1 VPRWRGGGR
10 AMVAEVLVATPAVR
24 AVIREGKTH
33 QIYSLMQA
41 GQKWGMQTMNQ
52 ALLAAI
58 VDKKIAPEVALERSS
73 DPNELDEMMNKVNV
87 RVSI

>member
-1 VPRWRGGGR
+1 MTHEIRGPLTAICGW
-10 AMVAEVLVATPAVR
+10 V
-24 AVIREGKTH
+24 
-33 QIYSLMQA
+33 SLMQA